1 MLRATLLALSLAL
14 NAPQV
19 SADTIDEAL
28 SAYDRGDFDTALK
41 TFRKLAEQ
49 GHVIAQYN
57 LGHMS
62 DSGLG
67 VSQDYAEAVRFYRL
81 AAEQGNAGAQF
92 NLGVSYDN
100 GQGVL
105 QNHAEAVKWYR
116 LAADQGDA
124 DAQLNL
130 GFSYEYGEGLPQNN
144 IMAHMWYNLGS
155 ANGSE
160 NAGERRDKLAARM
173 TAKDL
178 AKAQAMARECMKSGY
193 ENCGD

>member
-1 MLRATLLALSLAL
+1 MYE
-14 NAPQV
+14 N
-19 SADTIDEAL
+19 
-28 SAYDRGDFDTALK
+28 G
-41 TFRKLAEQ
+41 Q
-49 GHVIAQYN
+49 GIP
-57 LGHMS
+57 
-62 DSGLG
+62 
-67 VSQDYAEAVRFYRL
+67 QDYAEAVRWYTR

-144 IMAHMWYNLGS
+144 IMAHMWYNL
-155 ANGSE
+155 ASE
-160 NAGERRDKLAARM
+160 NGAKQGGEWRDERAGLM
-173 TAKDL
+173 TAADI
-178 AKAQAMARECMKSGY
+178 AKAQAMARECMDSGY
-193 ENCGD
+193 KNCGD